1 MAAAPKYGT
10 LMFLGASGRTYAV
23 DVYISDVANGQVNF
37 DNGSGASSTSL
48 TYYKAP
54 EQMKLYDFSVATGL
68 TDTTNMLFTSDGAQ
82 IAGSRVRYA
91 NFVNTLANRPTLSL
105 TFRQGSNIGAL
116 QAA

>member
-1 MAAAPKYGT
+1 MAAAPRYGT

-37 DNGSGASSTSL
+37 DNGSGAGSTSL

-68 TDTTNMLFTSDGAQ
+68 TDTTNVLFTSDGAQ
-82 IAGSRVRYA
+82 IAGSRLRYA
-91 NFVNTLANRPTLSL
+91 NFLNTIATRPVLSL
-105 TFRQGSNIGAL
+105 TFRQGSNVGAL